1 MDSIWFEILVVILSV
16 MLAIFLI
23 VGIATGILIYKI
35 SKEAKRPIEQTT
47 NVAEQAEKLAT
58 NFAKSA
64 APLAFVKFLFN
75 LRKEKQK

>member
-35 SKEAKRPIEQTT
+35 SKEAKKLIEQTT
-47 NVAEQAEKLAT
+47 NVAEHAEKLAT

-64 APLAFVKFLFN
+64 APLALVKFLFN

>member
-1 MDSIWFEILVVILSV
+1 MDSIWFEILVIILSV

-35 SKEAKRPIEQTT
+35 SKEAKRLIEQTT
-47 NVAEQAEKLAT
+47 NVAEQAEKIAT

>member
-16 MLAIFLI
+16 LLAVFLI

-35 SKEAKRPIEQTT
+35 SKEAKRLIEQTT
-47 NVAEQAEKLAT
+47 NVAEQAEKIAT

>member
-35 SKEAKRPIEQTT
+35 SKEAKRLIEQTT